1 MSIEN
6 WNVVVTPK
14 ADKQLQKLP
23 EAIQDIV
30 LEALEALAAEGVIPK
45 HWDVKKTNDHEY
57 RLRINYRYRM
67 RYKVEPKRILIEVFY
82 IGHRKEAYK

>member
-1 MSIEN
+1 MIIEN
-6 WNVVVTPK
+6 WNIVVTRK

-23 EAIQDIV
+23 EGIQDIV
-30 LEALEALAAEGVIPK
+30 LEALEALATEGAIPK
-45 HWDVKKTNDHEY
+45 HWDVKKTNDNEY

-67 RYKVEPKRILIEVFY
+67 RYKVERRRVLIEIFY

>member
-1 MSIEN
+1 MTIEN

-30 LEALEALAAEGVIPK
+30 LEALEALAAEGIFPK
-45 HWDVKKTNDHEY
+45 HWDVKKTNDH
-57 RLRINYRYRM
+57 
-67 RYKVEPKRILIEVFY
+67 
-82 IGHRKEAYK
+82 